1 MSSST
6 TIEAQHRGS
15 RRGGGARCSHSS
27 RLEVPVLDLGSNM
40 STQLAHEGNGTLLQR
55 AQSCAPDERH
65 NILQALSYKSA
76 DLSKAQMC
84 GHCDLLTARLIE
96 SLLHYLLYRKNQVPE
111 PINLLRMRKVS
122 ASPKATL
129 AKGRRSHGDSTRT
142 RREDKLLRKLAQLG
156 HHLEAAVKQLS
167 DNSGEGPSSRPHAS
181 QDLRLLIV
189 MGTSAS
195 MPRDVLVLDLVQAVG
210 RGSGTESDL
219 FNVFEAGRLDGL
231 ETASRENDMEE
242 RLADLLSQ
250 ASDQRRDAARDKTSS
265 IWGGKLI
272 RLVMKSESLESFFGT
287 QLAPTK
293 THIFLSG
300 PASFRCSGW
309 SARRHLDFNLDHL
322 CEAIPTD
329 QFDPTSGSTDT
340 SMSSLIAD
348 GAEAD
353 RRRAPSSPMPDVH
366 RRWEESPRDS
376 SSSVAESWP
385 EDSASE
391 QLWESSISS
400 MSEDS
405 RPPSVADKSWQAD
418 SNREGVSD
426 GWFPACSSPSVN
438 GSSSPSQA
446 QHSIQASR
454 TGSSL
459 GSSTVYGHDTNDTA
473 MEVSPETNDTAMQLR
488 PDTYDT
494 AIEVSLDTHD
504 TAMNTSLDVLPI
516 STEGLDTRTDGA
528 DLTDDSASSLSVG
541 SAAVDT
547 GTSVIQRRSREPRA
561 GGLLARNL
569 LPPRPS
575 RQSSY
580 AASDS
585 SSVRSVASLKR
596 APRCVGLQVDFT
608 DPDKVTDSSG
618 SEAAAEERKD
628 YCWYQC
634 EVVLEGYR

>member
-418 SNREGVSD
+418 SNRE
-426 GWFPACSSPSVN
+426 
-438 GSSSPSQA
+438 
-446 QHSIQASR
+446 
-454 TGSSL
+454 
-459 GSSTVYGHDTNDTA
+459 
-473 MEVSPETNDTAMQLR
+473 
-488 PDTYDT
+488 
-494 AIEVSLDTHD
+494 
-504 TAMNTSLDVLPI
+504 AMNTSLDVLPI